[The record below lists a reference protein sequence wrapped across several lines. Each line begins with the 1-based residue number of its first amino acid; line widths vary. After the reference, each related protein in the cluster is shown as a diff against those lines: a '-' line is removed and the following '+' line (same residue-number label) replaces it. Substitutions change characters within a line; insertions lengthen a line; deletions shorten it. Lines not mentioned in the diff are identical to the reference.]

1 MLIIIGIGEEKQKLE
16 NLIKKYNLEEYVQLW
31 GARDDIPSILS
42 MFDIFLLPSF
52 WEGLGIVNIEAQVS
66 GIVSI
71 VSNNIPPEAI
81 FTNLVKVLPIDSQE
95 TLWENEIL
103 KIIHNGLKNRRSY
116 NIEAK
121 KFGYDAS
128 DVALTLQNFYLDLL
142 A

>member
-66 GIVSI
+66 GVVSI